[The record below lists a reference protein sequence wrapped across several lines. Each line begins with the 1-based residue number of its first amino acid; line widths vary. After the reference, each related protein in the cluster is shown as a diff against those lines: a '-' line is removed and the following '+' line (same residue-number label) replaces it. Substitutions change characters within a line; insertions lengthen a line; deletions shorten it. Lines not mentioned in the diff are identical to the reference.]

1 MSDIRIE
8 AIKSRQ
14 GKRTMFSTR
23 VDYRFLEDAMLEAD
37 ARSERRSQRELD
49 PAHARLIMNYITK
62 NPDEY
67 VLGSLCFALEGSY
80 EFTPYKDDSDA
91 GLLVIPEGSRVWSVD
106 GQHRRQ
112 GFLNALEKVP
122 VLSSDKISVV
132 IYVEPDLEKRRQM
145 FADMN
150 ATPKK
155 VSKALS
161 VGFNTR
167 SPFAKA
173 ARLVIETHPLL
184 KGRVDETKSS
194 VPKSSEKWYTLGA
207 VYDALRVLNSGV
219 YGRMT
224 DEDDYSEPEVTRLGK
239 QFFDL
244 LANSR
249 DEYQEISDGKY
260 KASELRDQSILL
272 SGTTL
277 RAIAG
282 GVRQRLVQDGQT
294 GQSLAE
300 RYSNGL
306 RRIDFAK
313 MQRWEHAGFVAPG
326 SLTPASRLQNIAAGG
341 DLVSEWM
348 TEITR

>member
-1 MSDIRIE
+1 MGEIRIE
-8 AIKSRQ
+8 AIQSRQ

-23 VDYRFLEDAMLEAD
+23 VDFRFLEDAMLEAD

-49 PAHARLIMNYITK
+49 PAHARLITNYITK

-167 SPFAKA
+167 SPFARA

-224 DEDDYSEPEVTRLGK
+224 DEDDYSEPQVTRLGK

-260 KASELRDQSILL
+260 KASDLRNQSILL

-282 GVRQRLVQDGQT
+282 GVRLRLIQDGLT
-294 GQSLAE
+294 SETLVD
-300 RYSNGL
+300 RYSGGM
-306 RRIDFAK
+306 RRINFVN
-313 MQRWEHAGFVAPG
+313 MQRWQNVGFVAPG
-326 SLTPASRLQNIAAGG
+326 SLTPAGRLQNLAAAGV
-341 DLVSEWM
+341 LVAEWLA
-348 TEITR
+348 E

>member
-1 MSDIRIE
+1 MSEVRIE
-8 AIKSRQ
+8 AIRSRQ
-14 GKRTMFSTR
+14 GNRVMFSTR
-23 VDYRFLEDAMLEAD
+23 VDYRFLEDAKIEAD
-37 ARSERRSQRELD
+37 ARSEDRSQRELD
-49 PAHARLIMNYITK
+49 LDHARLITNYITK

-67 VLGSLCFALEGSY
+67 VLGSLCFALDGTY
-80 EFTPYKDDSDA
+80 EFIPHKDDSDA
-91 GLLVIPEGSRVWSVD
+91 GWLLIPDGSRIWSVD

-112 GFLNALEKVP
+112 GFMNALVKLP
-122 VLSSDKISVV
+122 VLSSDKISAV
-132 IYVEPDLEKRRQM
+132 IYVEPELEKRRQM

-155 VSKALS
+155 VSKALA

-167 SPFAKA
+167 SPFSRA
-173 ARLVIETHPLL
+173 ARFITDTHPLL
-184 KGRVDETKSS
+184 RGRIDDTKGS
-194 VPKSSEKWYTLGA
+194 VPKGSEKWYTLGA
-207 VYDALRVLNSGV
+207 VYDALRVLNSGI

-249 DEYQEISDGKY
+249 DEYQDISEGKY
-260 KASELRDQSILL
+260 KASQLRDHSILL

-282 GVRQRLVQDGQT
+282 GLRLRLVIDGPN

-300 RYSNGL
+300 RYSAGL
-306 RRIDFAK
+306 RGISFENMA
-313 MQRWEHAGFVAPG
+313 RWEDAGFVAPH
-326 SLTPASRLQNIAAGG
+326 SLTPASRLQNLAAGG
-341 DLVSEWM
+341 TLVSEWIS
-348 TEITR
+348 EK